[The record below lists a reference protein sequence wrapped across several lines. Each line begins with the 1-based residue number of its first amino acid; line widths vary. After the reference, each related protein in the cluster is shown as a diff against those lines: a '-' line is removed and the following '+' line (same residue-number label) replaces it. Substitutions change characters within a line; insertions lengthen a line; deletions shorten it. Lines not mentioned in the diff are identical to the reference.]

1 MTKEIKFNPVDKLSE
16 HTVPSPKSAIEYLP
30 EWYKKATP
38 FFSKKPEF
46 DMAIGKPNAT
56 FKHCMPFLDSF
67 SMGYIQETWCDIWI
81 EKKDDE
87 TLFYYA
93 AGPTLMSERAPRVGD
108 TFPKVDGFLKSHYT
122 WHPPWF
128 PELPIGYSCLITHPI
143 NHTNLPFQT
152 FTGVV
157 DADGFTQ
164 SESGSNLPFLLK
176 EGFSGMIKKGTPMYQ
191 IIPFKRESWQSV
203 PMEYNEEHQLS
214 VTQSVKQYMWGGY
227 KNLFWKKKE
236 FK

>member
-16 HTVPSPKSAIEYLP
+16 HTVPPPKSAIEYLP

-81 EKKDDE
+81 EKKDDD

-93 AGPTLMSERAPRVGD
+93 AGPTLMSCLLYTSPSPRDRG
-108 TFPKVDGFLKSHYT
+108 
-122 WHPPWF
+122 
-128 PELPIGYSCLITHPI
+128 
-143 NHTNLPFQT
+143 
-152 FTGVV
+152 
-157 DADGFTQ
+157 
-164 SESGSNLPFLLK
+164 
-176 EGFSGMIKKGTPMYQ
+176 
-191 IIPFKRESWQSV
+191 
-203 PMEYNEEHQLS
+203 
-214 VTQSVKQYMWGGY
+214 
-227 KNLFWKKKE
+227 
-236 FK
+236 